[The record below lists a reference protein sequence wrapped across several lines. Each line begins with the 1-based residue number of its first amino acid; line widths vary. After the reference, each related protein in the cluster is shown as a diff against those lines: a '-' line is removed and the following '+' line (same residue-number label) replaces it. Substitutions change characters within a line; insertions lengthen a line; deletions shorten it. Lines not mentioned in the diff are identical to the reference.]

1 MSTHTT
7 ARYLKA
13 VGGLLIGLGLVH
25 LTATPFIPELLRGSP
40 LVVYNRAVGPMLLNH
55 VLVGILLV
63 PLGVT
68 TWLAAVAS
76 ECGELW
82 ALRILVTNTIVMFTL
97 PLSIAAFM
105 RQPEYYTAPLFLAGV
120 LLAFVISLLMAI
132 ATVSLARRRWRNR
145 RS

>member
-1 MSTHTT
+1 MSTHTP

-13 VGGLLIGLGLVH
+13 VGGLLIGLGVVH
-25 LTATPFIPELLRGSP
+25 LAAPPFMAELLRGSP
-40 LVVYNRAVGPMLLNH
+40 RVVYDRAVGPTLLNH

-76 ECGELW
+76 EGGELW
-82 ALRILVTNTIVMFTL
+82 ALRILVTNTMVVFTL

-105 RQPEYYTAPLFLAGV
+105 RQPEYYTAPLFLTGV
-120 LLAFVISLLMAI
+120 LLAFVISLLMAV
-132 ATVSLARRRWRNR
+132 ATVSLARKRWRSR